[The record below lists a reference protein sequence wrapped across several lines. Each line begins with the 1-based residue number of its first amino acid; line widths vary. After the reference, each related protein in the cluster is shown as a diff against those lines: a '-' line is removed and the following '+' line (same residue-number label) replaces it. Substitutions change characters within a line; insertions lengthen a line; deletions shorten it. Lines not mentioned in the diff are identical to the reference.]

1 MGYLEMTSDEFWE
14 MQYNELLMRNI
25 AYQNKKDAEFKHKY
39 EALRWQ
45 SWILM
50 QPHLDKK
57 SKINEPS
64 DLIKFGWEKE
74 QGAKVVDINITDEQ
88 KAMFDKIDNLE
99 FNKGGED
106 VFDELFNEVAKKQQ
120 LQQKR

>member
-1 MGYLEMTSDEFWE
+1 
-14 MQYNELLMRNI
+14 
-25 AYQNKKDAEFKHKY
+25 
-39 EALRWQ
+39 
-45 SWILM
+45 M

-57 SKINEPS
+57 SKINEPR

-74 QGAKVVDINITDEQ
+74 QGAKVVDMNITDEQ

>member
-14 MQYNELLMRNI
+14 IQYNELLMRNI

-57 SKINEPS
+57 SSIKEPK
-64 DLIKFGWEKE
+64 DLIKFGWETEETKVVELKITKE
-74 QGAKVVDINITDEQ
+74 QKE
-88 KAMFDKIDNLE
+88 MFDKIDNLE

-120 LQQKR
+120 LQQKK